1 MPKVSQEHRDARRAQ
16 ILRAAAACFER
27 KGYQRTT
34 MADIIRESGL
44 SAGAIYV

>member
-16 ILRAAAACFER
+16 ILQAAAACFER

-34 MADIIRESGL
+34 M
-44 SAGAIYV
+44 